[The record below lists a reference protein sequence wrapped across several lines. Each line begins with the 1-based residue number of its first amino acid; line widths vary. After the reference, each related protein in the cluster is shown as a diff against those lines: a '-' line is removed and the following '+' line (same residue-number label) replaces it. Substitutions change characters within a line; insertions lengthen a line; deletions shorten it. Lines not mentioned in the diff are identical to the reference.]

1 MAKLTKPLTNT
12 EVKQSSPKDKE
23 YNLSDCHGLALRIKP
38 NGSKL
43 WIMNYQ
49 RPVTKKRANLSLGQ
63 YPSIS
68 LADARKLRTEAKKL
82 VAKNIVP
89 NEYLLKAKS
98 APERESRPLA
108 DQYRQEEVL
117 TLLAKVGK
125 KL

>member
-1 MAKLTKPLTNT
+1 MDY
-12 EVKQSSPKDKE
+12 E
-23 YNLSDCHGLALRIKP
+23 LSTSCH
-38 NGSKL
+38 
-43 WIMNYQ
+43 
-49 RPVTKKRANLSLGQ
+49 KKRANLSLGQ

-117 TLLAKVGK
+117 TLLAKVDK